1 PNFLQS
7 PLKVVCTAL
16 SSYSQ
21 GIQNSWL
28 VSPSPH
34 VRTKSTKKLAQFS
47 TFATKGCCTALSS
60 YSQGIQNSWLVS
72 SSPHVR
78 TRSTKKLAQFSTIYN
93 RH

>member
-1 PNFLQS
+1 M

-34 VRTKSTKKLAQFS
+34 VRTKSTK
-47 TFATKGCCTALSS
+47 
-60 YSQGIQNSWLVS
+60 
-72 SSPHVR
+72 R
-78 TRSTKKLAQFSTIYN
+78 LAQFSTIATKGCL
-93 RH
+93 HCTLQL